1 MEIANDA
8 YLKMRNIRK
17 EKGVTQA
24 YIAKKLGFSSSQV
37 YANIEYG
44 KTELKFDVA
53 VRVANILNVSVYDF
67 LGDEVKRI
75 V

>member
-53 VRVANILNVSVYDF
+53 VRVANILNV
-67 LGDEVKRI
+67 
-75 V
+75 